1 MTPRQQYVLSAIIE
15 AYAKTAEPVSSMQL
29 TGKIEVSSATIRAEM
44 AELERLGYIYQPH
57 TSSGRI
63 PTDKGYRLYVN
74 NIEQLQADSRAS
86 QAIAKRVASAGEVDR
101 SIKMAVNSLVEL
113 THNMG
118 WAKLSDG
125 LYLQGMASLFAQP
138 ELSDSG
144 QAFEVAR
151 LVDSLDEWIDE
162 VSHDDNRVTVFIGRE
177 NPIGKNSGCSLI
189 IARFASPYSDESY
202 LGMIGPTRQNYP
214 RVIGLMDYTS
224 KMLEEMLA

>member
-15 AYAKTAEPVSSMQL
+15 AYAKTAEPVSSSQL

-44 AELERLGYIYQPH
+44 AALEQLGYIHQPH
-57 TSSGRI
+57 TSAGRV

-74 NIEQLQADSRAS
+74 NIEQLQADNRTSA
-86 QAIAKRVASAGEVDR
+86 AIAKRVASAGEADR
-101 SIKMAVNSLVEL
+101 AVKTAVNSLVEL
-113 THNMG
+113 TQNLG

-125 LYLQGMASLFAQP
+125 LYLRGMASLFAQP
-138 ELSDSG
+138 ELADSS

-151 LVDSLDEWIDE
+151 LVDNLDEWMNE
-162 VSHDDNRVTVFIGRE
+162 VRHDNSRVTVFIGHE
-177 NPIGKNSGCSLI
+177 NPIGKSSNCSLI

-202 LGMIGPTRQNYP
+202 LGMIGPTRQDYP

-224 KMLEEMLA
+224 RMLEEVLA